1 MNAGIEGYKG
11 GEGKIT
17 GRVNVRGAW
26 NWGRIPN
33 GSRRH
38 PEEMEVGGM
47 TQEMARRCDEACKH
61 IPMKETTIHKL
72 GCLISYTTDRTIIYS
87 SFASSLAC
95 YL

>member
-26 NWGRIPN
+26 DWGRVPN

-47 TQEMARRCDEACKH
+47 TQEMARSFHEA
-61 IPMKETTIHKL
+61 MKAESVQKTRRANMKI
-72 GCLISYTTDRTIIYS
+72 GMNIFS
-87 SFASSLAC
+87 
-95 YL
+95 